1 MVAFGNGIPYRQGGP
16 IKLLEYDVTTSR
28 IELEEEALAIINA
41 IDEPIAVIAVGKDE
55 ERVLG
60 RNDFI

>member
-1 MVAFGNGIPYRQGGP
+1 M
-16 IKLLEYDVTTSR
+16 LEYDVTTSR